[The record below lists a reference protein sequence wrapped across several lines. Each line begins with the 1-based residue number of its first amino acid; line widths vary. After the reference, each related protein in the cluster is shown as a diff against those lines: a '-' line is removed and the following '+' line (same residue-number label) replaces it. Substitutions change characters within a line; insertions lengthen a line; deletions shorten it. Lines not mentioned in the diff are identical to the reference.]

1 VLVLAALAALH
12 VSQGTA
18 AVGPGTLWHALG
30 SALTGGDPVDQADAV
45 LLSSRLPRLAAGL
58 VVGCALGAAGAA
70 LQSVS
75 RNVLASP
82 DTLAV
87 NAGAYLAVVAVAAFG
102 ITLPAFPAGGTAFV
116 GGLLAA
122 GIVLGLSRA
131 GAGPIRLVLAGSALT
146 LALSGLSQLLLIL
159 REQQTSGLYAW
170 GNGSLGQIGME
181 TIDRMAPVALVG
193 LVGLFLLGKR
203 LDILALGDD
212 GAAVVGVSP
221 RLTRGVA
228 VVLAVLL
235 AAVAVTVAGPVGFVG
250 LCAPAVVRLAGAW
263 APVLLRHRV
272 LIPAASVAG
281 MIVVLGA
288 DILLRA
294 LFGAQAGTAVPT
306 GIVTSLFGAL
316 LLVFLAHRSRDAG
329 SADPTT
335 AFARLRSRRAY
346 VVTLVVAGTALAG
359 AVVAAVLL
367 GDTRLLLG

>member
-1 VLVLAALAALH
+1 M
-12 VSQGTA
+12 
-18 AVGPGTLWHALG
+18 
-30 SALTGGDPVDQADAV
+30 
-45 LLSSRLPRLAAGL
+45 
-58 VVGCALGAAGAA
+58 
-70 LQSVS
+70 
-75 RNVLASP
+75 
-82 DTLAV
+82 
-87 NAGAYLAVVAVAAFG
+87 
-102 ITLPAFPAGGTAFV
+102 
-116 GGLLAA
+116 
-122 GIVLGLSRA
+122 LGLSRA
-131 GAGPIRLVLAGSALT
+131 GAGPIRLVLCGSALT

-181 TIDRMAPVALVG
+181 TIDRMAPVALIG
-193 LVGLFLLGKR
+193 LVGLVLLGKR

-250 LCAPAVVRLAGAW
+250 LCAPAVVRLAGNW

-294 LFGAQAGTAVPT
+294 LFGAQAGDRRP
-306 GIVTSLFGAL
+306 
-316 LLVFLAHRSRDAG
+316 HRHRHQ
-329 SADPTT
+329 P
-335 AFARLRSRRAY
+335 LRRAPARGPRPPLPRQPAPP
-346 VVTLVVAGTALAG
+346 TPPRPSPACGAAGRTW
-359 AVVAAVLL
+359 
-367 GDTRLLLG
+367 